1 MTPEQLISDLQKLL
15 GELQMELTQA
25 QADIKDF
32 EELAIVWKKSYGDM
46 ERNYRI
52 KLANAEQ
59 TIQQLNKELEEL
71 KNQWIPITSKALFTR
86 K

>member
-71 KNQWIPITSKALFTR
+71 KNQ
-86 K
+86 